1 MIGVSSQSN
10 PRRLIVGITGATGT
24 VYAVRLLQILQG
36 EDIETHVVMSKW
48 ATRTLVEETDLQPAD
63 VLGLATKTYN
73 EKDQGAAISSGSFVT
88 MGMAIVPCS
97 MRTLAAIASG
107 QGDNLVARAAD
118 VVLKERRKLVLAARE
133 SPLSSIHLENM
144 LKLSQLGVTIC
155 PPMPAW
161 YNRPRDLDDI
171 VNYTVARMLDQFG
184 IHIDV
189 RGRWEGLQ
197 AARKAGKDEA

>member
-1 MIGVSSQSN
+1 MSNSSQ
-10 PRRLIVGITGATGT
+10 PKRLIVGITGATGT
-24 VYAVRLLQILQG
+24 VYAIRLLQVLQG

-48 ATRTLVEETDLQPAD
+48 ATRTLVAETDLLPAD
-63 VLGLATKTYN
+63 VLGLATTTYH

-88 MGMAIVPCS
+88 MGMVIVPCS
-97 MRTLAAIASG
+97 MRTLAAISTG

-118 VVLKERRKLVLAARE
+118 VVLKERRRLVLATRE

-155 PPMPAW
+155 PPMPAF
-161 YNRPRDLDDI
+161 YNRPRGLDDI
-171 VNYTVARMLDQFG
+171 VNYTVARILDQFG

-197 AARKAGKDEA
+197 AIAAKHAHKDEA